1 MFEDFR
7 NLVSR
12 KEYPEYYRVIKEP
25 MSLNTIRKRL
35 LAHKYPGWPDF
46 ERDLGLIVTN
56 AETFNE
62 EDSIIVRLAR
72 ELKVHDSRF
81 SFIRSLL
88 I

>member
-12 KEYPEYYRVIKEP
+12 KEYPEYYKVIKEP

-35 LAHKYPGWPDF
+35 LAHKYPSWLEF

-62 EDSIIVRLAR
+62 EDSIIVQLAR
-72 ELKVHDSRF
+72 VLKVHDSHF
-81 SFIRSLL
+81 SIFSLL